1 MPHHLLAALLVA
13 SATATAQT
21 PAPGTKPAAPAP
33 AAKSAQQPQQQ
44 PAPAGE
50 DEDAAPAPAQP
61 SRPAAP
67 AGQTAGQNST
77 DDVDAKIAAAKEEMR
92 QEITAQLATQS
103 TSEEWNA
110 EFVTQQKKL
119 ELFTLDGYLRLRPTL
134 YYKFDLGKDPTAGR
148 NLIWPNSPRTRKEQ
162 TQAGANMRVRL
173 EPTFNVSEEVRIKMQ
188 VDALDNVLLGSTP
201 DTAFTSSDRNAF
213 TLFSESQSPPTSGV
227 NALKDSIL
235 VRRAYGEVSTPVG
248 ILRFGRMG
256 SHWGLGML
264 RNDGNCLDCDFGD
277 TVDRIQFVTE
287 PFNGWYVTP
296 MFDFNSEGLTSEGRN
311 AAGEPYDLT
320 QSDDAHSLVLAVARR
335 DTEQQVKA
343 KLADGQG
350 VLNYGLHFTYRT
362 QRWDTDYGQ
371 GDVNAGASGATG
383 FIPRKG
389 RLFVPDFW
397 LRYEQKSFRLEMEAA
412 AQLGDI
418 ENRALDPALANVP
431 GQNQSLSIVQFG
443 AVVQAEAKLMK
454 NALSLGL
461 ELGYASGDDAPGFG
475 NYPRRQT
482 VGADGTTVVLT
493 EPQFD
498 CTTRANTT
506 SCDDRA
512 IRNFR
517 FNRDYRVDMI
527 LWREILG
534 GLTDAIYAKPTLKY
548 TLAPGFDLHGS
559 LIYSRAVFK
568 ESTPSFFDVETGK
581 DLGSAN
587 LGVEFNAGVR
597 YETEDGFISGLDW
610 GILFPL
616 SGLEQAGFPNTLKTP
631 QALRAML
638 GIKF

>member
-1 MPHHLLAALLVA
+1 MPHLLLAALLVA

-21 PAPGTKPAAPAP
+21 PAPGAKPAAPPPAAQAP
-33 AAKSAQQPQQQ
+33 ADSSA
-44 PAPAGE
+44 A
-50 DEDAAPAPAQP
+50 DAAPAA
-61 SRPAAP
+61 PAASQQQFS
-67 AGQTAGQNST
+67 AAE
-77 DDVDAKIAAAKEEMR
+77 VDAKIAAAKEEMR

-119 ELFTLDGYLRLRPTL
+119 ELFTLDGYLRLRPTM
-134 YYKFDLGKDPTAGR
+134 YYKFDLGKVPTPTLPNEG
-148 NLIWPNSPRTRKEQ
+148 LIWPKGPRAGEQ

-173 EPTFNVSEEVRIKMQ
+173 EPTLNVSEEVRVKLQ

-201 DTAFTSSDRNAF
+201 DTAFTGSDRNLF
-213 TLFSESQSPPTSGV
+213 TLFSENQRPPTSAI
-227 NALKDSIL
+227 NALQDSVV

-277 TVDRIQFVTE
+277 TVDRVQFVTE
-287 PFNGWYVTP
+287 PFDGIYVTP
-296 MFDFNSEGLTSEGRN
+296 MIDFNSEGVTSVERN

-320 QSDDAHSLVLAVARR
+320 QSDDSHSLVLAVAKR
-335 DTEQQVKA
+335 DTEQQTKA

-362 QRWDTDYGQ
+362 QRWDSDYGQ
-371 GDVNAGASGATG
+371 GGVVSGSNQSG
-383 FIPRKG
+383 FVPRRG
-389 RLFVPDFW
+389 RLFVPDLW
-397 LRYEQKSFRLEMEAA
+397 LRYEQKTFRLEFEAA

-418 ENRALDPALANVP
+418 DNRATTAQQATDPAS
-431 GQNQSLSIVQFG
+431 NQSLGITQFG
-443 AVVQAEAKLMK
+443 AVAQAELKAMK
-454 NALSLGL
+454 GALSLGL
-461 ELGYASGDDAPGFG
+461 ELGYASGDKAPGFG
-475 NYPRRQT
+475 NYPRRSRI
-482 VGADGTTVVLT
+482 VDNGDGTTSVELQ

-498 CTTRANTT
+498 CESVDNR
-506 SCDDRA
+506 CPDDS

-527 LWREILG
+527 LWRELLG
-534 GLTDAIYAKPTLKY
+534 GVTDAVYAKPTLRY
-548 TLAPGFDLHGS
+548 SLAPGFDLHGS
-559 LIYSRAVFK
+559 LIYSRAVFS
-568 ESTPSFFDVETGK
+568 ESTPSFLAGTPATPTSGGTDAIP
-581 DLGSAN
+581 GSAN
-587 LGVEFNAGVR
+587 LGVEFNAGVS
-597 YETEDGFISGLDW
+597 YETEDGFISGLAW

-616 SGLEQAGFPNTLKTP
+616 AGLEQAGLSEELKTP

-638 GIKF
+638 GVKF